1 MWESTSG
8 KTPVGHL
15 PEVLFLIIILT
26 MKPSIYNHV
35 VNLSGREILYNSF
48 SNQFLP
54 LTPEI
59 KSVIDG
65 NVTDNELASALESQH
80 IMVNDD
86 INEVEMVRNLFLRRK
101 NSTQTYDLTINT
113 SLQCNLKCWYCYE
126 THIPKSLMP
135 LSLVDKIL
143 RHLELKATSEPFKLL
158 RLTFFGGEPM
168 MNYKAVAA
176 LLDGVKTQSE
186 RYDYKVMVTFVTNG
200 TYLSEQYVELL
211 RPFDT
216 FFQITIDGD
225 QATHDSIRTY
235 KHPTSSHGSYD
246 KIISGL
252 KLFSEAEE
260 RFRFL
265 IRINYDDRVLQN
277 LNQLIS
283 DIDFLDRRRTVI
295 SLHRVWQYKPTEQTA
310 DRVIDGINLINS
322 HGFLMGSYNLSPR
335 FEGCYA
341 DNMNQAVINYD
352 GSVFKC
358 TARDFTKSKSMGRLN
373 SLGFIEWDTEAVTTR
388 HNLSIPDICLKCSL
402 LPSCPGICSQ
412 KRTEAKSQEELQ
424 CLFENGI
431 NRENIILIN
440 LKQQIINKKL
450 KNYA

>member
-1 MWESTSG
+1 
-8 KTPVGHL
+8 
-15 PEVLFLIIILT
+15 

-35 VNLSGREILYNSF
+35 VNLNGHDILYNSF
-48 SNQFLP
+48 SNQFIP
-54 LTPEI
+54 LTDEI
-59 KSVIDG
+59 KAAIAGDESDS
-65 NVTDNELASALESQH
+65 ELAAALADQH
-80 IMVNDD
+80 IIVNDD
-86 INEVEMVRNLFLRRK
+86 VNEVEMVRNLFLRRK
-101 NSTQTYDLTINT
+101 NTTQVYDLTINT

-135 LSLVDKIL
+135 LSLVERIL
-143 RHLELKATSEPFKLL
+143 KHLELKAATEPFKLL

-176 LLDGVKTQSE
+176 LLDGVKSQSE
-186 RYDYKVMVTFVTNG
+186 RHDYKVVVTFVTNG

-225 QATHDSIRTY
+225 QPTHDSIRTY
-235 KHPTSSHGSYD
+235 KHPTSDSGSYD
-246 KIISGL
+246 KIIRGIR
-252 KLFSEAEE
+252 LFSEADA

-265 IRINYDDRVLQN
+265 IRINYDDRVLSN
-277 LNQLIS
+277 LYHLIA
-283 DIDFLDRRRTVI
+283 DLDFLDRRRAII
-295 SLHRVWQYKPTEQTA
+295 SLQRIWQHKPTAQTQ
-310 DRVIDGINLINS
+310 DMVIEGINLINS
-322 HGFLMGSYNLSPR
+322 HGFIVGSYSLSAR
-335 FEGCYA
+335 YDGCYA

-358 TARDFTKSKSMGRLN
+358 TARDFAKSKSMGRLN
-373 SLGFIEWDTEAVTTR
+373 SLGFIEWDTEAVTAR

-412 KRTEAKSQEELQ
+412 KRTEAKSQEELH
-424 CLFENGI
+424 CLYESGI

-440 LKQQIINKKL
+440 LKQHLINKKL
-450 KNYA
+450 ENHA

>member
-1 MWESTSG
+1 
-8 KTPVGHL
+8 
-15 PEVLFLIIILT
+15 
-26 MKPSIYNHV
+26 MKPSVYNHI
-35 VNLSGREILYNSF
+35 VNVSGREILYNSF

-59 KSVIDG
+59 KSAIEGDES
-65 NVTDNELASALESQH
+65 DSELREALANQH
-80 IMVNDD
+80 IIVNDD

-101 NSTQTYDLTINT
+101 NSTQVYDLTINT

-135 LSLVDKIL
+135 LSLIDKIL
-143 RHLELKATSEPFKLL
+143 KHLELKATSEPFKML

-176 LLDGVKTQSE
+176 LLDGVKSQSE
-186 RYDYKVMVTFVTNG
+186 QHDYKVMVTFVTNG
-200 TYLSEQYVELL
+200 TYLSKQYVELL

-225 QATHDSIRTY
+225 RPTHDSIRIY
-235 KHPTSSHGSYD
+235 KHQTSEHGSYD
-246 KIISGL
+246 KIIDGL
-252 KLFSEAEE
+252 RLFNDADP

-277 LNQLIS
+277 LDHLIS
-283 DIDFLDRRRTVI
+283 DLDFLDRSRSII
-295 SLHRVWQYKPTEQTA
+295 SLQRIWQHKPTEKTN
-310 DRVIDGINLINS
+310 DMVIEGINLINS
-322 HGFLMGSYNLSPR
+322 HGFLVGSYSLSSR
-335 FEGCYA
+335 FDGCYA

-358 TARDFTKSKSMGRLN
+358 TARDFAKSKAMGRLN
-373 SLGFIEWDTEAVTTR
+373 SLGFIEWDTQAVTVR
-388 HNLSIPDICLKCSL
+388 HNLTIPDMCLKCSL

-412 KRTEAKSQEELQ
+412 KRTEAKSQEELH
-424 CLFENGI
+424 CLFGDGI
-431 NRENIILIN
+431 NQENIILIN

-450 KNYA
+450 KIYA

>member
-1 MWESTSG
+1 M
-8 KTPVGHL
+8 

-158 RLTFFGGEPM
+158 RLTF
-168 MNYKAVAA
+168 
-176 LLDGVKTQSE
+176 
-186 RYDYKVMVTFVTNG
+186 
-200 TYLSEQYVELL
+200 
-211 RPFDT
+211 
-216 FFQITIDGD
+216 
-225 QATHDSIRTY
+225 
-235 KHPTSSHGSYD
+235 
-246 KIISGL
+246 
-252 KLFSEAEE
+252 SEA
-260 RFRFL
+260 
-265 IRINYDDRVLQN
+265 
-277 LNQLIS
+277 
-283 DIDFLDRRRTVI
+283 
-295 SLHRVWQYKPTEQTA
+295 
-310 DRVIDGINLINS
+310 
-322 HGFLMGSYNLSPR
+322 
-335 FEGCYA
+335 
-341 DNMNQAVINYD
+341 
-352 GSVFKC
+352 
-358 TARDFTKSKSMGRLN
+358 
-373 SLGFIEWDTEAVTTR
+373 
-388 HNLSIPDICLKCSL
+388 
-402 LPSCPGICSQ
+402 
-412 KRTEAKSQEELQ
+412 
-424 CLFENGI
+424 
-431 NRENIILIN
+431 NR
-440 LKQQIINKKL
+440 
-450 KNYA
+450 

>member
-1 MWESTSG
+1 MLW
-8 KTPVGHL
+8 H
-15 PEVLFLIIILT
+15 
-26 MKPSIYNHV
+26 
-35 VNLSGREILYNSF
+35 
-48 SNQFLP
+48 
-54 LTPEI
+54 
-59 KSVIDG
+59 
-65 NVTDNELASALESQH
+65 
-80 IMVNDD
+80 
-86 INEVEMVRNLFLRRK
+86 
-101 NSTQTYDLTINT
+101 
-113 SLQCNLKCWYCYE
+113 
-126 THIPKSLMP
+126 
-135 LSLVDKIL
+135 
-143 RHLELKATSEPFKLL
+143 
-158 RLTFFGGEPM
+158 
-168 MNYKAVAA
+168 
-176 LLDGVKTQSE
+176 
-186 RYDYKVMVTFVTNG
+186 
-200 TYLSEQYVELL
+200 
-211 RPFDT
+211 
-216 FFQITIDGD
+216 QITIDGD

-388 HNLSIPDICLKCSL
+388 HNLSIPDMCLKCSL

>member
-1 MWESTSG
+1 
-8 KTPVGHL
+8 
-15 PEVLFLIIILT
+15 
-26 MKPSIYNHV
+26 MKPSIYNHI
-35 VNLSGREILYNSF
+35 VNVSGREILYNSF

-59 KSVIDG
+59 KSAIEGDESDSDL
-65 NVTDNELASALESQH
+65 TAALANQH
-80 IMVNDD
+80 IIVNDD

-101 NSTQTYDLTINT
+101 NTTQIYDLTINT

-143 RHLELKATSEPFKLL
+143 KHLELKATSEPFKML

-176 LLDGVKTQSE
+176 LLDGVKSQSE
-186 RYDYKVMVTFVTNG
+186 QHDYKAMVTFVTNG

-225 QATHDSIRTY
+225 RPTHDSIRTY
-235 KHPTSSHGSYD
+235 KHQTSEHGSYD
-246 KIISGL
+246 KIISGIR
-252 KLFSEAEE
+252 LFNDADP

-277 LNQLIS
+277 LDHLIS
-283 DIDFLDRRRTVI
+283 DLDFLDRSRTVI
-295 SLHRVWQYKPTEQTA
+295 SLQRIWQHKPTEKTN
-310 DRVIDGINLINS
+310 DMVIEGINLINS
-322 HGFLMGSYNLSPR
+322 HGFLVGSYSLSSR
-335 FEGCYA
+335 FDGCYA

-358 TARDFTKSKSMGRLN
+358 TARDFAKSKALGRLN
-373 SLGFIEWDTEAVTTR
+373 SLGFIEWDTQAVTAR
-388 HNLSIPDICLKCSL
+388 HNLTIPDMCLKCSL

-412 KRTEAKSQEELQ
+412 KRTEAKSQDELQ
-424 CLFENGI
+424 CLFGDGI
-431 NRENIILIN
+431 NQENIILIN